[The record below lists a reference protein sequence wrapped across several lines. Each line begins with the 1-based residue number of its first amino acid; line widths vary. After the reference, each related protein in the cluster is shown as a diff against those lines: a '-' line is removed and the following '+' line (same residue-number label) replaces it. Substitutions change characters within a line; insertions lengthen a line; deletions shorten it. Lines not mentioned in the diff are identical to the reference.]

1 MSANRTD
8 RRRSNNS
15 TPCLRRRRRGLS
27 LIEIMIALAIAATL
41 LTAAA
46 AAFNASSDV
55 VRTNDEFFRATQ
67 AARVSLHQILTNV
80 RRASSVEDNRDP
92 VTRIPDTTKLQLTT
106 ARNDDGSG
114 QDLLTYKYLP
124 ANQKLMLLTD
134 EDLTDP
140 DYTLA
145 SNVGTLAFDVEMGK
159 DYNNADVVVR
169 VDVSITV
176 KVGRNSVTLSGSAA
190 PRRNIIY

>member
-1 MSANRTD
+1 MFATHQNITR
-8 RRRSNNS
+8 
-15 TPCLRRRRRGLS
+15 RRRRRGLS

-46 AAFNASSDV
+46 AAFNASSNV
-55 VRTNDEFFRATQ
+55 VQTNDEFFRATQ

-92 VTRIPDTTKLQLTT
+92 VTRVADTHKLQLTT

-114 QDLLTYKYLP
+114 QDLLTYRYLP

-145 SNVGTLAFDVEMGK
+145 SNVATLAFNIEMGK
-159 DYNNADVVVR
+159 DYNNSDVPVR

-176 KVGRNSVTLSGSAA
+176 KVGGNSVTLSGSAA